1 MSKWFRWYEGTTEDG
16 KFRVTARNAGVT
28 VATVIGVWAI
38 LLEDA
43 SNDEHRGLALRGC
56 DFYAAILDISEGD
69 IQNVLQ
75 CMEDVGMISAEAEF
89 ITILNWKERQFE
101 SDATDGTNA
110 IRQRRYRERRNALPN
125 RYVTARNGR
134 VTARNGSVTERVTVE
149 QNGHSENMCDINVHV
164 TPLRNGH
171 VTATKRPDTDTDTDK
186 KDTCALA
193 KASRS
198 KHAYSEQFEEAW
210 QAYPRRDGANPKPPA
225 AKRFL
230 AAVKAGTDPP
240 AIIEAVKRFAVA
252 EAKNVGT
259 PFIPQM
265 VKWLKDERWL
275 DYDGTV
281 IPIKFDVRRHL
292 V

>member
-1 MSKWFRWYEGTTEDG
+1 MSIDWFRSWHGAPTDSKWLLIAKR
-16 KFRVTARNAGVT
+16 AGVAPGM
-28 VATVIGVWAI
+28 VSAVVWALFDHASQNEQRGNVDDFDVETYAVFSGFEEANVVSI
-38 LLEDA
+38 IAALKEKAVIVSGTLSAWEKRQPKREDN
-43 SNDEHRGLALRGC
+43 S
-56 DFYAAILDISEGD
+56 
-69 IQNVLQ
+69 
-75 CMEDVGMISAEAEF
+75 
-89 ITILNWKERQFE
+89 
-101 SDATDGTNA
+101 
-110 IRQRRYRERRNALPN
+110 
-125 RYVTARNGR
+125 
-134 VTARNGSVTERVTVE
+134 TERVREHRNAVKR
-149 QNGHSENMCDINVHV
+149 NV
-164 TPLRNGH
+164 TQGNAREE
-171 VTATKRPDTDTDTDK
+171 KSRIDK